1 MHNSSVH
8 SSNWNDMTRS
18 SSICK
23 ALPAESTY
31 ETHEKHHNNTSA
43 AGWKQPNCTSEGKH
57 FPIHLSSTA
66 EHEGGRKD
74 GKNKMEQHENY
85 SIKCVNSLIL
95 LVAVDVN
102 VFKGSTYLWP
112 KETLSSSSAWSP
124 SPLEKKTVNH

>member
-1 MHNSSVH
+1 MHNSSAQ

-23 ALPAESTY
+23 ALPADSRY
-31 ETHEKHHNNTSA
+31 ATHEKHHHNATA
-43 AGWKQPNCTSEGKH
+43 ADWKQQNCNHEEKH

-74 GKNKMEQHENY
+74 GKEKKEQHKNY

-95 LVAVDVN
+95 LVVVN
-102 VFKGSTYLWP
+102 VLKGLTYLWP

-124 SPLEKKTVNH
+124 APLEKRY